1 MIAEGVRGF
10 KCFLI
15 HSGIDEFP
23 HCTEPDLHKAYEQL
37 QGTDSVFL
45 VSDGHRHNRFILGM
59 FMVVVI
65 SR

>member
-10 KCFLI
+10 KSFLI

-23 HCTEPDLHKAYEQL
+23 HCTEADLHTAYQQL

-45 VSDGHRHNRFILGM
+45 VRILV
-59 FMVVVI
+59 FF
-65 SR
+65 SFA

>member
-1 MIAEGVRGF
+1 MIGEGVRGF

-23 HCTEPDLHKAYEQL
+23 HCTEPDLHEAYEQL

-45 VSDGHRHNRFILGM
+45 VCSKVHF
-59 FMVVVI
+59 
-65 SR
+65 